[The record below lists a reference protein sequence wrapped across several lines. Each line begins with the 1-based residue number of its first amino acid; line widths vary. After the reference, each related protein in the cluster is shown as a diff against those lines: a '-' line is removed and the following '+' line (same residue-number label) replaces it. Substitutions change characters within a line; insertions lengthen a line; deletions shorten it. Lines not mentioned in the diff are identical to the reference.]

1 MEIGLGLLTFGT
13 LGFAVAFGYIS
24 VRVMEKRRGQ
34 DLPKSSLSRDGM
46 EERRR
51 SADGVRVTS

>member
-24 VRVMEKRRGQ
+24 ARAMEKRRGL
-34 DLPKSSLSRDGM
+34 DLPKSSLTRDGI

-51 SADGVRVTS
+51 ATDGARATT